1 MTLRNP
7 ALPILVV
14 DDEAAALKSF
24 EFALNSLGWDH
35 VLAIQD
41 SREVLPLLRQR
52 EVEMLILDLTMP
64 GVSGTEIL
72 ECVSSDH
79 PEIPVIVATGLNDV
93 KMAVQCMKMGA
104 ADYLLKPV
112 EKGRLEAAVNH
123 VLEMRAL
130 KRQNRLLKERLLMEP
145 GLEHP
150 EAFEAIVT
158 RNPRMC
164 AVFRYLEA
172 VAASR
177 EPILI
182 TGATGTGKE
191 LLARSIHA
199 LGEGAF
205 VAVNVAGLDDQ
216 MFSDTLFGHR
226 RGAFTDAVQQRDGLV
241 EQAGEGVLFLDEI
254 GDLNPQSQVKLLRL
268 IQEREY
274 YPLGADVPRRSG
286 ARVVVA
292 TNTDLRRR
300 METGEFRRDLYYRLS
315 VHHVHLPPLTE
326 RREDIPLLAE
336 AFIRAAAEEMGK
348 PVPTV
353 PPELETLLRTY
364 HFPGNIRELRSMVID
379 AVGRHRSRVLSLE
392 AFREAM
398 ARESGVDVKD
408 VDPQEDAGCI
418 YASCRRIPT
427 VREAESMLIQEAMRR
442 AEDNQS
448 IAARLLGISRQTLNS
463 KLKKFH
469 SKE

>member
-1 MTLRNP
+1 MSQQNP
-7 ALPILVV
+7 RLPIMVV
-14 DDEAAALKSF
+14 DDESAALKSF
-24 EFALNSLGWDH
+24 AFALNSLGWDNI
-35 VLAIQD
+35 LPIQD
-41 SREVLPLLRQR
+41 SREVLPLLSRQ

-72 ECVSSDH
+72 QSVSSDH

-93 KMAVQCMKMGA
+93 KVAVECMKMGA

-112 EKGRLEAAVNH
+112 ERGRLGAAVTH

-130 KRQNRLLKERLLMEP
+130 KRQNRMLKERLLSET

-150 EAFEAIVT
+150 EAFEAMIT
-158 RNPRMC
+158 RNLRML

-182 TGATGTGKE
+182 TGETGTGKE
-191 LLARSIHA
+191 LLARAIHA
-199 LGEGAF
+199 LGSGPF
-205 VAVNVAGLDDQ
+205 VAVNVAGLDDL

-226 RGAFTDAVQQRDGLV
+226 RGAFTDAVQQRQGLV
-241 EQAGEGVLFLDEI
+241 EQANDGVLFMDEI

-274 YPLGADVPRRSG
+274 YPLGVDVPRRSN

-292 TNTDLRRR
+292 TNTNLEKQ
-300 METGEFRRDLYYRLS
+300 MEAGTFRRDLYYRLS
-315 VHHVHLPPLTE
+315 VHHVHLPRLAE
-326 RREDIPLLAE
+326 RREDLPLLVE
-336 AFIRAAAEEMGK
+336 AFMTAAAEEMGK

-353 PPELETLLRTY
+353 PPELNTLLRTY
-364 HFPGNIRELRSMVID
+364 HFPGNVRELRSMVFD

-392 AFREAM
+392 AFRAAM
-398 ARESGVDVKD
+398 ARKSGSVEPVAAAHEGD
-408 VDPQEDAGCI
+408 ECLFAF
-418 YASCRRIPT
+418 CRRLPT
-427 VREAESMLIQEAMRR
+427 VREIEDMLIREALRR

-448 IAARLLGISRQTLNS
+448 IAARMLGISRQTLNT
-463 KLKKFH
+463 KLKKIR
-469 SKE
+469 EEE

>member
-1 MTLRNP
+1 MSHRSPT
-7 ALPILVV
+7 LPILVV
-14 DDEAAALKSF
+14 DDEASALKSF
-24 EFALNSLGWDH
+24 EFVLNSLGWDH
-35 VLAIQD
+35 VLPIQD

-64 GVSGTEIL
+64 GLSGTEVLQAIS
-72 ECVSSDH
+72 EDH
-79 PEIPVIVATGLNDV
+79 PEIPVIVATGLNDIKV
-93 KMAVQCMKMGA
+93 AVECMKMGA

-112 EKGRLEAAVNH
+112 ERGRLGAAVNH

-130 KRQNRLLKERLLMEP
+130 KRQNRLLKERLLTKT

-172 VAASR
+172 VAPSR
-177 EPILI
+177 EPVLI

-191 LLARSIHA
+191 LLARAVHA
-199 LGEGAF
+199 LGEGPF

-241 EQAGEGVLFLDEI
+241 DQAADGVLFLDEI
-254 GDLNPQSQVKLLRL
+254 GDLNAQSQIKLLRL

-274 YPLGADVPRRSG
+274 YPLGADVPRRCES
-286 ARVVVA
+286 RVVVA
-292 TNTDLRRR
+292 TNTDLRRQI
-300 METGEFRRDLYYRLS
+300 EAGTFRRDLYYRLS

-326 RREDIPLLAE
+326 RREDIPLLVE
-336 AFIRAAAEEMGK
+336 AFMAAAAQEMSK
-348 PVPTV
+348 PVPTA

-364 HFPGNIRELRSMVID
+364 HFPGNVRELRSMVFD
-379 AVGRHRSRVLSLE
+379 AVGRHRARVLSLE
-392 AFREAM
+392 SFREAM
-398 ARESGVDVKD
+398 ARESATGVSVAE
-408 VDPQEDAGCI
+408 VAAGGESLF
-418 YASCRRIPT
+418 ASCRRMPT
-427 VREAESMLIQEAMRR
+427 VREAEAMLIEEALRR
-442 AEDNQS
+442 AEGNQS

-463 KLKKFH
+463 KLKKVR
-469 SKE
+469 SEE

>member
-7 ALPILVV
+7 VLPILLV

-41 SREVLPLLRQR
+41 SREVLPLLKHR

-72 ECVSSDH
+72 ECLSLDH

-123 VLEMRAL
+123 VLEMRTL

-199 LGEGAF
+199 LGEGPF

-300 METGEFRRDLYYRLS
+300 MEKKEFRRDLYYRLS

-336 AFIRAAAEEMGK
+336 AFIRMAAEEMGK

-398 ARESGVDVKD
+398 ARESGVDIVEA
-408 VDPQEDAGCI
+408 DPQEDDGCI

-427 VREAESMLIQEAMRR
+427 VREAESMLIKEAMRR
-442 AEDNQS
+442 AENNQS

-469 SKE
+469 SGE